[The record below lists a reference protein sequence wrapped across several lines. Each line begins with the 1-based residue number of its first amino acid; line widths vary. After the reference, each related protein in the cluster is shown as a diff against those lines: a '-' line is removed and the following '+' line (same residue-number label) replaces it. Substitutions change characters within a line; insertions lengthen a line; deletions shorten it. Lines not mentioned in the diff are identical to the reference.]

1 MRNLP
6 VEPVLIC
13 PSDVGFSFFKS
24 LIASLACTS
33 FLLTHLLSKSGYPLH
48 LIRYCN
54 LHLLPNCQESRIF
67 LTLYSSSL
75 SIKSGGGLEQFGPW
89 MAISWYGVRRLI

>member
-1 MRNLP
+1 MRDLQ
-6 VEPVLIC
+6 VKVALIC
-13 PSDVGFSFFKS
+13 TSDAGFQFLNS

-33 FLLTHLLSKSGYPLH
+33 FLLTHLLSKSGYPFH